1 MTTRKRKKQPD
12 EFNQEEEQ
20 LSPLKALRLEAGLT
34 QNELARQI
42 PDKTGVKKLS
52 QRAVSGWE
60 SGEYQPEMTL
70 EQIAALCRAFSI
82 SFKTLCRRQGID
94 VTGVPD
100 DIPPKRS
107 PSSSNG
113 E

>member
-1 MTTRKRKKQPD
+1 MTTRKRKRNQSNQP
-12 EFNQEEEQ
+12 NEEEQ
-20 LSPLKALRLEAGLT
+20 LSPLKALRLEAGFT
-34 QNELARQI
+34 QDQLARLI
-42 PDKTGVKKLS
+42 PDKTGQGSLS

-70 EQIAALCRAFSI
+70 EQIVALCRAFSI
-82 SFKTLCRRQGID
+82 SFKTFCQRQGID

-100 DIPPKRS
+100 DIPKRS
-107 PSSSNG
+107 HTT

>member
-1 MTTRKRKKQPD
+1 MTTRKRKKNQSNQP
-12 EFNQEEEQ
+12 NEEEQ
-20 LSPLKALRLEAGLT
+20 LSPLKALRLEAGFT
-34 QNELARQI
+34 QDQLARQI
-42 PDKTGVKKLS
+42 PDKTGQRSLS

-82 SFKTLCRRQGID
+82 SFKTLCQRQGID
-94 VTGVPD
+94 ITGVPD
-100 DIPPKRS
+100 DIPKRS
-107 PSSSNG
+107 HTT

>member
-1 MTTRKRKKQPD
+1 MTTRKRKKNQPD
-12 EFNQEEEQ
+12 RDQEEQQ

-34 QNELARQI
+34 QEQLARQI
-42 PDKTGVKKLS
+42 PDKTGEKRLS
-52 QRAVSGWE
+52 QRSVSGWE

-82 SFKTLCRRQGID
+82 SFKTLCQRQGID

-100 DIPPKRS
+100 DIPPPKRS
-107 PSSSNG
+107 RP